1 MFMKKI
7 SIVIVLGII
16 SLVGYSQQQPMYGQY
31 MFNMLNV
38 NPAYA
43 GNRDVGNVNFMI
55 RRQWLGIDGAPATG
69 SISYDQRI
77 KDKNYSVGGQVY
89 YDNVFIQKRSGLQGF
104 YSYSAGLGASTLSMG
119 MSFGVMNYNANYGR
133 TNPFQTGDPALQRVV
148 NGFLPTAGFGALWSG
163 EKWYIGLSTPNLF
176 KSYKSEVNAK
186 SVSMAGKEGHYY
198 VTAGYIFSL
207 SDQVVAKPSVMIK
220 SVSGAPVQYDV
231 NMNLWFGDRIGVGA
245 SYRTGDAIVG
255 LAELQINP
263 QLRIGYAF
271 EQKIKVV
278 NTSSH
283 ELMMRYEFGGLLG
296 KKILSPRYY

>member
-1 MFMKKI
+1 
-7 SIVIVLGII
+7 
-16 SLVGYSQQQPMYGQY
+16 

>member
-1 MFMKKI
+1 MKKI
-7 SIVIVLGII
+7 SIVIISSLMVLA
-16 SLVGYSQQQPMYGQY
+16 GYSQQQPMYGQY

-77 KDKNYSVGGQVY
+77 KDKNYSLGGQIY
-89 YDNVFIQKRSGLQGF
+89 YDNVFIQKRSGAQGF
-104 YSYSAGLGASTLSMG
+104 YSYSAGLGASTLSLG

-133 TNPFQTGDPALQRVV
+133 TNPFQTGDPALQKVV

-163 EKWYIGLSTPNLF
+163 EKWYVGLSTPNLF
-176 KSYKSEVNAK
+176 RSYKSETNAK

-198 VTAGYIFSL
+198 VTAGYIFKL
-207 SDQVVAKPSVMIK
+207 SDQVVAKPSVMVK
-220 SVSGAPVQYDV
+220 SVNGAPVQYDL
-231 NMNLWFGDRIGVGA
+231 NMNVWLGDRVGVGA
-245 SYRTGDAIVG
+245 SYRTSDAIVG
-255 LAELQINP
+255 LVELQLNP
-263 QLRIGYAF
+263 QLRIGYAL
-271 EQKIKVV
+271 EQKIKIV
-278 NTSSH
+278 NTTSH
-283 ELMMRYEFGGLLG
+283 ELLMRYEFGGLLG

>member
-1 MFMKKI
+1 MKKI
-7 SIVIVLGII
+7 SIVIISSLMVLA
-16 SLVGYSQQQPMYGQY
+16 GYSQQQPMYGQY

-43 GNRDVGNVNFMI
+43 GNRDVGNVNLMI

-69 SISYDQRI
+69 SISYDQRM
-77 KDKNYSVGGQVY
+77 KDRNFSLGGQIY
-89 YDNVFIQKRSGLQGF
+89 YDNIFLQKRSGVQGF
-104 YSYSAGLGASTLSMG
+104 YSYSAGLGSSTLSLG

-133 TNPFQTGDPALQRVV
+133 TNPFQTGDPALQKVV

-163 EKWYIGLSTPNLF
+163 EKWYVGLSTPNLF

-198 VTAGYIFSL
+198 VTAGYIFSI
-207 SDQVVAKPSVMIK
+207 SDQVVAKPSVMVK
-220 SVSGAPVQYDV
+220 SVNGAPVQYDL
-231 NMNLWFGDRIGVGA
+231 NMNVWMGNRVGVGA

-255 LAELQINP
+255 LVELQLNP
-263 QLRIGYAF
+263 QLRIGYAM

-278 NTSSH
+278 NTTSH
-283 ELMMRYEFGGLLG
+283 ELLMRYEFGGLLG